1 MINKDR
7 LNGFLLIIISVIF
20 TFFLCEII
28 LRIKHSIIPNYD
40 IEMWKYAKELKVSVS
55 DKSIG
60 HVHRPNKSG
69 IFQKVEIAINSFGQ
83 RDIEYDNHFLKK
95 YDKRFLVIGSS
106 IPLGW
111 GVKKEDTYVNL
122 LNLQSKK
129 NKKNWIFI
137 NGGVGN
143 YNLERYANN
152 YLKNWSKLDF
162 TDIIIN
168 YFVNDAEV
176 LEYKKTNF
184 FIKHTHLGVI
194 FWKLSNSFKSSL
206 KKKNLDQYYKKIYED
221 DFEGFILLKK
231 ELNKLN
237 KHCINN
243 NIKCHL
249 INTPDIHQLKPYKLK
264 FINNKIYKLT
274 NDIDMDYLDLLPIF
288 ENLDEM
294 LLWNKYKDPHPNNYA
309 HKLISNEIFQYLN
322 K

>member
-69 IFQKVEIAINSFGQ
+69 IFQKVEIATNSYGQ

-122 LNLQSKK
+122 LNLQSQK

-264 FINNKIYKLT
+264 FINNTIYKLT

>member
-69 IFQKVEIAINSFGQ
+69 IFQKVEIATNSYGQ

-176 LEYKKTNF
+176 LEYKKTNL

-264 FINNKIYKLT
+264 FINNTIYKLT

>member
-7 LNGFLLIIISVIF
+7 VNGFLLIIISVIF

-40 IEMWKYAKELKVSVS
+40 IEMWKYAKELKISVG

-69 IFQKVEIAINSFGQ
+69 IFQKVKISTNSYGQ
-83 RDIEYDNHFLKK
+83 RDIEYDNNFLEK
-95 YDKRFLVIGSS
+95 YNRRFLVIGSS

-122 LNLQSKK
+122 LNLKSQK

-143 YNLERYANN
+143 YNLERYTNN

-168 YFVNDAEV
+168 YFVNDAEI
-176 LEYKKTNF
+176 LENKKTNF
-184 FIKHTHLGVI
+184 FIKHAHLGVVS
-194 FWKLSNSFKSSL
+194 WKLFNSFKSSL
-206 KKKNLDQYYKKIYED
+206 KKGNLDKYYKKIYED

-237 KHCINN
+237 NHCINN
-243 NIKCHL
+243 NVKCHL
-249 INTPDIHQLKPYKLK
+249 INMPDIHQLKPYKLK
-264 FINNKIYKLT
+264 FINNKIHKLT

-288 ENLDEM
+288 ENLDEG

-309 HKLISNEIFQYLN
+309 HKLISEKIFQHLN

>member
-40 IEMWKYAKELKVSVS
+40 IEMWKYAKELKISVS

-69 IFQKVEIAINSFGQ
+69 IFQKVEISTNGYGQ

-95 YDKRFLVIGSS
+95 YNKRFLVIGSS

-122 LNLQSKK
+122 LNLQSQK

-176 LEYKKTNF
+176 LENKKTNF
-184 FIKHTHLGVI
+184 FIKHTHLGVV
-194 FWKLSNSFKSSL
+194 FWKLFNSFKSSL
-206 KKKNLDQYYKKIYED
+206 KKRNLDQYYKKIYED

-237 KHCINN
+237 NHCINN

-264 FINNKIYKLT
+264 FINNTIYKLT

-309 HKLISNEIFQYLN
+309 HKLISNKIFQYLN

>member
-69 IFQKVEIAINSFGQ
+69 IFQKVEIATNSFGQ

-95 YDKRFLVIGSS
+95 YNKRFLVIGSS

-264 FINNKIYKLT
+264 FINNTIYKLT

>member
-1 MINKDR
+1 MINKDK

-40 IEMWKYAKELKVSVS
+40 IEMWKYAKELKISVS

-69 IFQKVEIAINSFGQ
+69 IFQKVEISTNGYGQ
-83 RDIEYDNHFLKK
+83 RDIEYDNNFLEK
-95 YDKRFLVIGSS
+95 YNRRFLVIGSS

-111 GVKKEDTYVNL
+111 GVKKEETFTNL
-122 LNLQSKK
+122 LNLKSKEK
-129 NKKNWIFI
+129 EKNWIFI

-143 YNLERYANN
+143 YNLERYTNN
-152 YLKNWSKLDF
+152 YLKNWSNLNF
-162 TDIIIN
+162 TDVIIN
-168 YFVNDAEV
+168 YFANDAEI
-176 LEYKKTNF
+176 LENKKTNF
-184 FIKHTHLGVI
+184 FIKHTHLGVVS
-194 FWKLSNSFKSSL
+194 WKLFQSFNPYL
-206 KKKNLDQYYKKIYED
+206 KKENLSQHYKKTYED

-231 ELNKLN
+231 ELAKFNN
-237 KHCINN
+237 YCNNN

-249 INTPDIHQLKPYKLK
+249 INMPDIHQLKPYKLK

-274 NDIDMDYLDLLPIF
+274 NEINMEYLDLLPIF
-288 ENLDEM
+288 ENLDEK
-294 LLWNKYKDPHPNNYA
+294 LLWNKYNDPHPNNYA
-309 HKLISNEIFQYLN
+309 HKLTSNKIFQYLN

>member
-40 IEMWKYAKELKVSVS
+40 IEMWKYAKELKISVS

-60 HVHRPNKSG
+60 HVHRQNKSG
-69 IFQKVEIAINSFGQ
+69 IFQKVEISINGYGQ

-111 GVKKEDTYVNL
+111 GVKKEDTYINL
-122 LNLQSKK
+122 LNLQSQK

-168 YFVNDAEV
+168 YFV
-176 LEYKKTNF
+176 
-184 FIKHTHLGVI
+184 
-194 FWKLSNSFKSSL
+194 
-206 KKKNLDQYYKKIYED
+206 
-221 DFEGFILLKK
+221 
-231 ELNKLN
+231 
-237 KHCINN
+237 
-243 NIKCHL
+243 
-249 INTPDIHQLKPYKLK
+249 
-264 FINNKIYKLT
+264 
-274 NDIDMDYLDLLPIF
+274 
-288 ENLDEM
+288 
-294 LLWNKYKDPHPNNYA
+294 
-309 HKLISNEIFQYLN
+309 
-322 K
+322 

>member
-69 IFQKVEIAINSFGQ
+69 IFQKVEIATNSYGQ

-264 FINNKIYKLT
+264 FINNTIYKLT

>member
-7 LNGFLLIIISVIF
+7 VNGFLLIIISVIF

-40 IEMWKYAKELKVSVS
+40 IEMWKYAKELKISVG

-69 IFQKVEIAINSFGQ
+69 IFQKVKISTNSYGQ
-83 RDIEYDNHFLKK
+83 RDIEYDNNFLEK
-95 YDKRFLVIGSS
+95 YNRRFLVIGSS

-122 LNLQSKK
+122 LNLQSQK

-143 YNLERYANN
+143 YNLERYTNN

-168 YFVNDAEV
+168 YFVNDAEI
-176 LEYKKTNF
+176 LENKKTNF
-184 FIKHTHLGVI
+184 FIKHAHLGVVS
-194 FWKLSNSFKSSL
+194 WKLFNSFKSSL
-206 KKKNLDQYYKKIYED
+206 KKGNLDKYYKKIYED

-237 KHCINN
+237 NHCINN
-243 NIKCHL
+243 NVKCHL
-249 INTPDIHQLKPYKLK
+249 INMPDIHQLKPYKLK
-264 FINNKIYKLT
+264 FINNKIHKLT

-288 ENLDEM
+288 ENLDEG

-309 HKLISNEIFQYLN
+309 HKLISEKIFQHLN